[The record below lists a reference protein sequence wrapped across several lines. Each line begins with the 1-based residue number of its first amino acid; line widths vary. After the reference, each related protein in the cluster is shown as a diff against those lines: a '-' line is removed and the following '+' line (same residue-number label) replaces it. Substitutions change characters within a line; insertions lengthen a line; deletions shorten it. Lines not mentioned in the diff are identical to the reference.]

1 VRASHDCDTTARGD
15 DVTIGDWVPD
25 GTETERPNA
34 ARVYDY
40 YLGGSHNFAA
50 DREMARHAIELW
62 PDVPMIIRANRAF
75 LHRAIRFIAGQGVRQ
90 FLDLGSG
97 MPTVGSV
104 HEVARSVIPDAR
116 VLYVD
121 IDPVVVAHSRMILEG
136 DAQAAVVN
144 ADLTNANAVL
154 GHPDIRRLLDLGEP
168 VAVLMIAVLHF
179 VPDESRPAQI
189 VAAYRDALVSGSYLA
204 LTHATQDGQQSEQ
217 ASEHRKLYARTATPM
232 TMRSHDEIGR
242 LMAGWDLV
250 DPGLVRMP
258 LWRPDDDEELPD
270 NPQQFAGYGAV
281 GRRAAVIGGR

>member
-1 VRASHDCDTTARGD
+1 
-15 DVTIGDWVPD
+15 VTIGDWVPH

-62 PDVPMIIRANRAF
+62 PDVPKIIRANRAF

-90 FLDLGSG
+90 FVDLGSG

-116 VLYVD
+116 VVYVD
-121 IDPVVVAHSRMILEG
+121 IDPVVVAHARMILDG
-136 DAQAAVVN
+136 DAYAAVVN
-144 ADLTNANAVL
+144 ADLTNADAVF
-154 GHPDIRRLLDLGEP
+154 GHPDLRRRLDLDEP

-179 VPDESRPAQI
+179 VADESGPAQI
-189 VAAYRDALVSGSYLA
+189 VAAYRDALVPGSYLA
-204 LTHATQDGQQSEQ
+204 ITHATQDGQQPEQ
-217 ASEHRKLYARTATPM
+217 ASEHRKLYARTSTPM
-232 TMRSHDEIGR
+232 TMRSHDDIEL

-250 DPGLVRMP
+250 EPGLVRMP
-258 LWRPDDDEELPD
+258 LWRPDDDEELPE
-270 NPQQFAGYGAV
+270 NPEQFAGYGAV
-281 GRRAAVIGGR
+281 GRRAAAVDGR

>member
-1 VRASHDCDTTARGD
+1 
-15 DVTIGDWVPD
+15 VTIRDWVPD

-40 YLGGSHNFAA
+40 YLGGSHNFAV
-50 DREMARHAIELW
+50 DREMARRAIALW

-116 VLYVD
+116 VVYVD
-121 IDPVVVAHSRMILEG
+121 IDPVVVAHARMILEG
-136 DAQAAVVN
+136 DANATVIN
-144 ADLTNANAVL
+144 ADLSDASAVL
-154 GHPDIRRLLDLGEP
+154 GHPDLRRLFELNEP

-179 VPDESRPAQI
+179 VPDENGPAQI
-189 VAAYRDALVSGSYLA
+189 VAAYRDALAPGSYLA
-204 LTHATQDGQQSEQ
+204 LTHATQDGQQPEQ
-217 ASEHRKLYARTATPM
+217 ASEHRKLYAQTPTPM
-232 TMRSHDEIGR
+232 TMRSHDEISR

-250 DPGLVRMP
+250 EPGLVRMP
-258 LWRPDDDEELPD
+258 LWRPDDGDELPD
-270 NPQQFAGYGAV
+270 DPEQFAGYGAV
-281 GRRAAVIGGR
+281 GRRAADTGGR